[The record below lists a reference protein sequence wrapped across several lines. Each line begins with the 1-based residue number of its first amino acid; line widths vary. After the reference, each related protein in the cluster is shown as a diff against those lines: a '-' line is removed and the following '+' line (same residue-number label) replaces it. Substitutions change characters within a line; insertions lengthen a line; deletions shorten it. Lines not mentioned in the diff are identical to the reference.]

1 MTTLDK
7 LISILKPN
15 CTLISAIQITPQKIL
30 LVVTKKDFWKCLR
43 TFNKSD
49 TRLRFLEERRP
60 SLDIHFSFSIQQNLL
75 EVTFRVI
82 DYSSSFTEELLKQ
95 FPTAAIYIQ
104 EIEGFPNNNPM

>member
-7 LISILKPN
+7 LISILKPL
-15 CTLISAIQITPQKIL
+15 CTPISAIQITTQKIL
-30 LVVTKKDFWKCLR
+30 LVVNSKDFWKCLR
-43 TFNKSD
+43 TFNKID
-49 TRLRFLEERRP
+49 IRLRFLEERKP
-60 SLDIHFSFSIQQNLL
+60 SLDIHFSLFIQQNHL

-104 EIEGFPNNNPM
+104 EIEGFPENSTM

>member
-15 CTLISAIQITPQKIL
+15 CTPISAIQITPQKMQ

-43 TFNKSD
+43 TFSKSD
-49 TRLRFLEERRP
+49 IRLRFLEERKT